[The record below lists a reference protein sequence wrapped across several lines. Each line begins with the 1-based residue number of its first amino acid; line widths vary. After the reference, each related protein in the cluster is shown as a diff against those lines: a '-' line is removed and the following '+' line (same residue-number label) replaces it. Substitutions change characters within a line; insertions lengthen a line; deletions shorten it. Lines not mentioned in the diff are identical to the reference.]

1 MIFISLNRK
10 GWPEGII
17 CWSQTAKR
25 DDAEISAVAI
35 LFKDSLEE
43 MGILLESL

>member
-25 DDAEISAVAI
+25 ETEISAVAI
-35 LFKDSLEE
+35 LFRDSLEE